1 MSSTNAHHYRFDTV
15 EVDPANR
22 LLSHNGQDVHLTGRV
37 FDILLIFVENP
48 GRLLEKSEL
57 MEKVWHGDFVEEGN
71 LTRNISTL
79 RKALGDTARQHKY
92 ITTVQGHGYRFVA
105 DVTTAGDNLRRT
117 VVSSSSPDPH
127 ARRPPISGHLATR
140 LLLAALIAVLLIVTI
155 WEAER

>member
-1 MSSTNAHHYRFDTV
+1 VSSTNAHLYRFDTF

-22 LLSHNGQDVHLTGRV
+22 LLTRDGHDVHVTGRV

-79 RKALGDTARQHKY
+79 RKALGDTARQHKF

-105 DVTTAGDNLRRT
+105 NVTEAIHPEDPPAIRERSSANSSDFVHLESKWLW
-117 VVSSSSPDPH
+117 VV
-127 ARRPPISGHLATR
+127 
-140 LLLAALIAVLLIVTI
+140 LAAALLIVAL
-155 WEAER
+155 WEVER

>member
-1 MSSTNAHHYRFDTV
+1 MSSANAHRYRFDTF

-22 LLSHNGQDVHLTGRV
+22 LLAHDGQDVHLTGRV
-37 FDILLIFVENP
+37 FDILMIFVENP

-57 MEKVWHGDFVEEGN
+57 MEKVWHGDIVEEGN

-105 DVTTAGDNLRRT
+105 DVTETELRDNE
-117 VVSSSSPDPH
+117 P
-127 ARRPPISGHLATR
+127 LATAR
-140 LLLAALIAVLLIVTI
+140 FVPLVTVDPSSLVRFNSKWLWAVLTAALLIAI
-155 WEAER
+155 WEVER